1 MTNAW
6 LIANSKSRTT
16 DAGVIDESCRLIEAE
31 GIALERRIDL
41 SDEELPD
48 ASTGLPEFIVS
59 LGGDGTANA
68 VIERYGADDG
78 PRLLILPGGTMNL
91 LSGKLHGD
99 ADIGEVIGRAFSLGR
114 ECRLPLIKGP
124 DFQSLV
130 GMIAGPA
137 TAWGEVREDIRTGA
151 IEDLADDVREA
162 LSATF
167 EGPGM
172 LLAGEA
178 ESHAAL
184 FVEPLADRL
193 AAHAVHADSLA
204 DLALH
209 GWAWLNRDFLGGP
222 TEELARGERLTLE
235 SERGGAAL
243 LVDGERCGAA
253 SPLILDWAQCPA
265 RFIATLES

>member
-1 MTNAW
+1 MTSIW

-16 DAGVIDESCRLIEAE
+16 DADVIDQACGLIKAE
-31 GIALERRIDL
+31 GVELEQRIDL
-41 SDEELPD
+41 SEADLPD
-48 ASTGLPEFIVS
+48 ASAGLPDMIVS

-99 ADIGEVIGRAFSLGR
+99 ADIGDIIERAFSFGR
-114 ECRLPLIKGP
+114 ERRLPLIKGP
-124 DFQSLV
+124 DFQSFV

-137 TAWGEVREDIRTGA
+137 TAWGEVREDIRAGA
-151 IEDLADDVREA
+151 VEDLADDVREA

-167 EGPGM
+167 EAPGVR
-172 LLAGEA
+172 LAGEA

-184 FVEPLADRL
+184 FVEPLAHGL
-193 AAHAVHADSLA
+193 AAHAIHADSLA

-222 TEELARGERLTLE
+222 TVELARGERLTLE
-235 SERGGAAL
+235 SERGEAAL
-243 LVDGERCGAA
+243 LVDGERCRAA
-253 SPLILDWAQCPA
+253 SPLVLDWAQCPA
-265 RFIATLES
+265 RFIGTLES